1 MTVESVV
8 LMWCC
13 TLAGFHLHG
22 SSFSICD
29 RDSSA
34 IVVASL
40 VFASLMTEE
49 VVLGIAFSCAYVS
62 QIMIFGYFPQ

>member
-1 MTVESVV
+1 VV

-13 TLAGFHLHG
+13 TLAGFHLQG

-34 IVVASL
+34 IVAASL

-62 QIMIFGYFPQ
+62 